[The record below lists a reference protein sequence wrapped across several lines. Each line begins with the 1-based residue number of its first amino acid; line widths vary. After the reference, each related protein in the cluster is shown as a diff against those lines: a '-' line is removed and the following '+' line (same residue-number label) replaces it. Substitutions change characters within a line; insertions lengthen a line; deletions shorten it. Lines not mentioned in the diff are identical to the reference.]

1 MYQCL
6 SSENVCSSN
15 MRRTSLLA
23 MTVFF
28 NEQFS
33 QKKALRQWIIQ
44 KYTSLTKKKKSENHF
59 RFQQRFFLRAFL
71 SRALPQF
78 TSCPSNITL
87 LREQSMERYMAMKC
101 RPDLQCTSQTFLY
114 SKNIGNRFQKTILIR
129 VFITRE
135 LSPSS

>member
-28 NEQFS
+28 QRAVLP
-33 QKKALRQWIIQ
+33 KKGIA
-44 KYTSLTKKKKSENHF
+44 SVDNTKIHKPDKKKSENHF

-101 RPDLQCTSQTFLY
+101 RPDLQCTSQTYLY
-114 SKNIGNRFQKTILIR
+114 SKNIGNA
-129 VFITRE
+129 
-135 LSPSS
+135 